1 LWYDLS
7 TKAKGEVVMEEIKKV
22 LMHVGKEF
30 LVEVTKLLGEKIVS
44 ATEQIQKPKVI
55 DVEKQRK

>member
-1 LWYDLS
+1 
-7 TKAKGEVVMEEIKKV
+7 MEEIKKV